1 MLKFL
6 KYLRTTEWLLLAL
19 CAGLIVL
26 QVWLDLKLP
35 DYMQTITV
43 LVQTPT
49 SEMKEIWQNG
59 GYMLLCAL
67 GSLAAAI
74 LVCFVASRVSATLS
88 KRIRENVYK
97 KVSTF
102 SSKEMKHFST
112 ASLITRTTNDIT
124 QLQLVYALSIQL
136 LLKAPVMAIW
146 AICKIAGKGWEW
158 SVATATA
165 VGLLLCLL
173 AIVICFALPRFK
185 KVQKLTDA
193 LNGVTRES
201 LNGVRVVRAYN
212 AENEQEAKFEVAN
225 KNVTTNQLAITRIMA
240 LLLPVIT
247 LVLNGL
253 TLSIYWIGA
262 VLINNQP
269 NPMLALDTFSN
280 MVVYTQYA
288 MQVVM
293 AFMLLVMIFMIL
305 PRAIVSA
312 KRIHEVLD
320 TTPNIQS
327 GTTTDT
333 KDHSGTVE
341 FKNVS
346 FKYPDAEKYVIKN
359 ISFTANSGETV
370 ALIGS
375 TGSGKSTLINLLPR
389 LYDATEGEILVD
401 GVNVKDLTLQSL
413 HQKIGYVSQKAILF
427 EGTIKDNIVFGK
439 DTSSDEKNIQ
449 NALEVAQA
457 LEFTSNLEQKE
468 LSHVAQMGTNFSG
481 GQKQRLSIARA
492 VAKNPEI
499 MIFDDSFSALDYKTD
514 KTLRKAL
521 KTMPH
526 KPTTLIVAQRIGT
539 ILDADK
545 ILVLDEGEIV
555 GMGTHQELLSSCK
568 VYQEIALS
576 QLSKEE
582 LENA

>member
-6 KYLRTTEWLLLAL
+6 KYLRTTEWLLLVL

-35 DYMQTITV
+35 DYMQTITI

-67 GSLAAAI
+67 GSLASAI

-102 SSKEMKHFST
+102 SSKEMNHFST

-201 LNGVRVVRAYN
+201 LSGVRVVRAYN
-212 AENEQEAKFEVAN
+212 AENEQESKFEVAN

-288 MQVVM
+288 IQVVM

-320 TTPNIQS
+320 TNPSIQS

-359 ISFTANSGETV
+359 ISFTANSGETI

-555 GMGTHQELLSSCK
+555 GMGTHKELLSSCK